1 MTRLPA
7 ILTTQWK
14 SPHREGNHSSRVSVR
29 GVLFAALILCPAFT
43 VTAADWGHIGKQST
57 NHWQDIPDLKPDI
70 FPDAWLVQSIARVQQ
85 DRVMLRTSG
94 GSMLR
99 QVDTSQ
105 ARVLYAI
112 TKGIERVSELEV
124 SLYIMPGDKPNAAAG
139 YREDVPTVFI
149 NFAMMDLIGDDGS
162 QWAALIGH
170 EVAHLKLA
178 HSAKRAKRSI
188 PIAIAKA
195 VGTVAAGGD
204 FLATTASGFLVDSIG
219 TRFDRN
225 EEKQADYMGV
235 IWALELGFS
244 PHGAADLHESMSSG
258 GAPVPFLSTHPS
270 NKQRISDLRNMA
282 DRLDPNQ
289 QGSSETSEE

>member
-1 MTRLPA
+1 MTRPNSALRWLYRSPWAARA
-7 ILTTQWK
+7 IFFT
-14 SPHREGNHSSRVSVR
+14 S
-29 GVLFAALILCPAFT
+29 LILSP
-43 VTAADWGHIGKQST
+43 VVPLSAADWGHIPKQGT

-70 FPDAWLVQSIARVQQ
+70 FPDAWLVQSIARVRQNK
-85 DRVMLRTSG
+85 VMLRTSG

-99 QVDTSQ
+99 QMDTGQ

-112 TKGIERVSELEV
+112 QQGIERVSELEV

-139 YREDVPTVFI
+139 YREDVPTVFV
-149 NFAMMDLIGDDGS
+149 NFAMLDLIGDEGS

-170 EVAHLKLA
+170 EVAHLKLE
-178 HSAKRAKRSI
+178 HSARRAKRSI

-195 VGTVAAGGD
+195 VGTVATGGD
-204 FLATTASGFLVDSIG
+204 FLATTATGFLVDSIG
-219 TRFDRN
+219 TRFDRK

-244 PHGAADLHESMSSG
+244 PYGAAALHESMTSG

-270 NKQRISDLRNMA
+270 NKQRISDLRDMA
-282 DRLDPNQ
+282 DRLDPDKQ
-289 QGSSETSEE
+289 SSQEETTP